1 MNATTHTIDLKK
13 SDSSMRMKPSF
24 WAARSAWDWVF
35 AAMVL
40 VGMTYNYFLFQ
51 EHLDQYE
58 IFVLLRQHL
67 LLLQPPKANT

>member
-1 MNATTHTIDLKK
+1 MNAATHTIELKK
-13 SDSSMRMKPSF
+13 ADSSMRMKPGY

-40 VGMTYNYFLFQ
+40 VGLTYNYFLFA

-58 IFVLLRQHL
+58 LGVLIL
-67 LLLQPPKANT
+67 LAPS